1 MTGAGLRARLAARP
15 PWLVRLPVTAG
26 AGTAG
31 DGTAGDGIAG
41 AGVLIGPRHV
51 LTCAHVV
58 DLALGGP
65 AATAGCGDA
74 PAGTAVTAEFP
85 FASRADPAQ
94 ISVRAKVVGWA
105 PITEDGSGDAALL
118 ELATPVDHV
127 PAPLACPP
135 ALTGHPFSVHG
146 FPRGET
152 AARQATG
159 VIRGASG
166 PTGQWVQIEAQS
178 QTGWAIERGF
188 SGGPVFDHHSEAV
201 TGIVVLRDDHRSGH
215 MLPISYLRTLW
226 EEVRRSCGWRLDLDP
241 HLPTHWLP
249 RARGCEL
256 GTDEW
261 HFTGRVEARRAIRDW
276 LARPAPAGQPIL
288 LVTGGP
294 GCGKS
299 ALLAHTLLAADPRL
313 SATVPTPGPRPPAG
327 AFDAALHLKGLTCD
341 ETAARL
347 ADALGATA
355 DEPAELLAAVS
366 GLPPGTSF
374 TVLVDAL
381 EEAASA
387 EEARRIA
394 VLLRQVAGTGRL
406 RVLAGVRTAPPDSR
420 HARVLDA
427 FGQRVP
433 RIDLEA
439 PPYLRHADVADYVVN
454 RLRGRAR
461 PGSWDLPAIGQAV
474 ARRAGH
480 NFLIAQLV
488 SDRLNHPAAAP
499 PHPGTPGWEEQFPE
513 SVGQA
518 MEDYLR
524 ACAPD
529 AELVRR
535 LLTALAFARGDGLPV
550 GRTWLLM
557 ATGLGH
563 GLAPAPADLHDV
575 VQNAA
580 HYLVEHVDPQAG
592 QSTYRLYHDAIDDY
606 LRERCRHPDPQRA
619 ITDALTAAVPGPDGQ
634 RDWSAADPYTL
645 AHLAGHAA
653 AAGRLDPLLDDPGY
667 LVHALPGPL
676 LTALPAATT
685 AKGALA
691 ARVYR
696 TSAYRHRAATPARRC
711 WTLSFDAARHHAPA
725 LRRAFDTL
733 LDTLA
738 PRGGSRW
745 RPYFAAGHAP
755 QPGNLAVIGQV
766 VGSGLA
772 AGVADG
778 RAIALVPGPDAVRI
792 WDLEEQFQTGELPVD
807 GTLSATATAV
817 GRDLAALASDGPVDV
832 WDLATR
838 QRIARLE
845 PIGGQVA
852 QLAFARCDGRTLLL
866 GAGHNGQP
874 VRVWDLATER
884 ELGRLDEATGPGV
897 ATGRLEGRAVAV
909 TLGRHGRGM
918 QVWDL
923 AERRTTRHLF
933 DDDVIAAYRVGRMDG
948 RTVTLAVLTGHDPVA
963 EVRDLATGEVMSRV
977 PLPREQVGDVALTL
991 VKGRPTALVPC
1002 AGERSVRVLDLV
1014 DGTETARLLGHS
1026 GYPYRVVTV
1035 RSGERTLAVTKD
1047 LTETAMIWDL
1057 TGLQPPGAPAGEE
1070 SFEIRAADLGELDG
1084 REVVAAI
1091 GADDQLVRVWDL
1103 ASGQQTARLAGHAD
1117 RHRRGLATIAIRSW
1131 QDDAVAVTSGL
1142 NEAVRVWDLGRRRQS
1157 ACLDVRLISEIVLG
1171 DLAGRRIALLRG
1183 DGPHVHV
1190 WDLTAGRAA
1199 GVLGG
1204 APEPAGDRVTI
1215 ALDTEWGRIS
1225 AQRGARLA
1233 LATCGPR
1240 ALALVGPTGVARKP
1254 VQVWD
1259 VLAGR
1264 RIGRL
1269 DCDGLLALAAGR
1281 CDGRPTAITCGLDGS
1296 IRIWDLL
1303 RLGETGWLT
1312 PHPGGTTAVAITEL
1326 GGQAHAVTGGY
1337 DEMVRVWDLG
1347 TRSVVEEFRVPEW
1360 VRGLSVSSRGTILV
1374 MYGGSVAAFT
1384 TRGPAV

>member
-1 MTGAGLRARLAARP
+1 M
-15 PWLVRLPVTAG
+15 
-26 AGTAG
+26 
-31 DGTAGDGIAG
+31 
-41 AGVLIGPRHV
+41 
-51 LTCAHVV
+51 
-58 DLALGGP
+58 
-65 AATAGCGDA
+65 
-74 PAGTAVTAEFP
+74 
-85 FASRADPAQ
+85 
-94 ISVRAKVVGWA
+94 
-105 PITEDGSGDAALL
+105 
-118 ELATPVDHV
+118 
-127 PAPLACPP
+127 
-135 ALTGHPFSVHG
+135 
-146 FPRGET
+146 
-152 AARQATG
+152 
-159 VIRGASG
+159 
-166 PTGQWVQIEAQS
+166 QIEAQS

-755 QPGNLAVIGQV
+755 SPATWPSSGRSWARGWRRASRTAGPSPSSPGRTPS
-766 VGSGLA
+766 GSGTWRNSSRPA
-772 AGVADG
+772 SCPWTAPCRPPPPPWAGT
-778 RAIALVPGPDAVRI
+778 
-792 WDLEEQFQTGELPVD
+792 W
-807 GTLSATATAV
+807 
-817 GRDLAALASDGPVDV
+817 
-832 WDLATR
+832 
-838 QRIARLE
+838 
-845 PIGGQVA
+845 
-852 QLAFARCDGRTLLL
+852 
-866 GAGHNGQP
+866 
-874 VRVWDLATER
+874 
-884 ELGRLDEATGPGV
+884 
-897 ATGRLEGRAVAV
+897 
-909 TLGRHGRGM
+909 
-918 QVWDL
+918 
-923 AERRTTRHLF
+923 RR
-933 DDDVIAAYRVGRMDG
+933 
-948 RTVTLAVLTGHDPVA
+948 
-963 EVRDLATGEVMSRV
+963 S
-977 PLPREQVGDVALTL
+977 
-991 VKGRPTALVPC
+991 RPTAPSTSGTSPRASGSPAWSPSAARSRSSPSRGAT
-1002 AGERSVRVLDLV
+1002 AGPSCWAPATTASPSGC
-1014 DGTETARLLGHS
+1014 GTWRPNASSAASTRRPA
-1026 GYPYRVVTV
+1026 P
-1035 RSGERTLAVTKD
+1035 A
-1047 LTETAMIWDL
+1047 W
-1057 TGLQPPGAPAGEE
+1057 PPGGWRAGPWP
-1070 SFEIRAADLGELDG
+1070 SRSAAT
-1084 REVVAAI
+1084 AA
-1091 GADDQLVRVWDL
+1091 
-1103 ASGQQTARLAGHAD
+1103 
-1117 RHRRGLATIAIRSW
+1117 
-1131 QDDAVAVTSGL
+1131 
-1142 NEAVRVWDLGRRRQS
+1142 
-1157 ACLDVRLISEIVLG
+1157 ACRCGTWPS
-1171 DLAGRRIALLRG
+1171 AGRR
-1183 DGPHVHV
+1183 
-1190 WDLTAGRAA
+1190 
-1199 GVLGG
+1199 
-1204 APEPAGDRVTI
+1204 
-1215 ALDTEWGRIS
+1215 
-1225 AQRGARLA
+1225 
-1233 LATCGPR
+1233 ATCSTTTSSP
-1240 ALALVGPTGVARKP
+1240 
-1254 VQVWD
+1254 
-1259 VLAGR
+1259 
-1264 RIGRL
+1264 
-1269 DCDGLLALAAGR
+1269 
-1281 CDGRPTAITCGLDGS
+1281 PTAS
-1296 IRIWDLL
+1296 AAW
-1303 RLGETGWLT
+1303 
-1312 PHPGGTTAVAITEL
+1312 TAVRSPWRCSRAT
-1326 GGQAHAVTGGY
+1326 TPSP
-1337 DEMVRVWDLG
+1337 
-1347 TRSVVEEFRVPEW
+1347 RSVTWP
-1360 VRGLSVSSRGTILV
+1360 
-1374 MYGGSVAAFT
+1374 
-1384 TRGPAV
+1384 PAR